1 MKEDKVAKS
10 KGKAKA
16 KACDGALVDLSK
28 VSKFYKMGDTTV
40 TALDKLDLMIKG
52 GELLS
57 VMGPSGS
64 GKSTL
69 LNIIGCIDNP
79 TDGKVCIGGR
89 DVSQLK
95 DAELTKIRLTEIGFI
110 FQQFYLIPTLTAYEN
125 IELPMREARVP
136 NDERRK
142 RTMELLA
149 LVGLKDRDRHYPNQ
163 LSGGEQQRVAIARA
177 LANNPILILA
187 DEPTGELDTKTGR
200 EVLELFRTLQ
210 KKRGKTLVI
219 VTHDERIAAVSDR
232 SVRMIDGKLAE
243 APGAGAPAAPSDGKE
258 GVKTETSEAD
268 DKKAAAKS
276 AEK

>member
-1 MKEDKVAKS
+1 MKEGKVAKS

-16 KACDGALVDLSK
+16 KACDGALIDLSK

-40 TALDKLDLMIKG
+40 TALDKLDLAIKR

-79 TDGKVCIGGR
+79 TDGNVCIGGR
-89 DVSQLK
+89 DVSRLK

-125 IELPMREARVP
+125 IELPMREAKVP
-136 NDERRK
+136 NDERRR
-142 RTMELLA
+142 RTLELLE
-149 LVGLKDRDRHYPNQ
+149 LVGLRDRDRHYPNQ

-187 DEPTGELDTKTGR
+187 DEPTGELDTKTAMKIID
-200 EVLELFRTLQ
+200 LLKELNAKNGIT
-210 KKRGKTLVI
+210 VII
-219 VTHDERIAAVSDR
+219 VTHDPRIANETNRV
-232 SVRMIDGKLAE
+232 VTLQDGTVVGD
-243 APGAGAPAAPSDGKE
+243 APPVAHKDGN
-258 GVKTETSEAD
+258 
-268 DKKAAAKS
+268 
-276 AEK
+276 